1 MSDKI
6 AQHRHCKQ
14 CGKAFV
20 GNDPFCSAE
29 CKTGHNANLQKKK
42 RQLTMLYVITFII
55 LILALIYVGL

>member
-29 CKTGHNANLQKKK
+29 CKTAHNTNLQKKK

-55 LILALIYVGL
+55 LILALVYVSL